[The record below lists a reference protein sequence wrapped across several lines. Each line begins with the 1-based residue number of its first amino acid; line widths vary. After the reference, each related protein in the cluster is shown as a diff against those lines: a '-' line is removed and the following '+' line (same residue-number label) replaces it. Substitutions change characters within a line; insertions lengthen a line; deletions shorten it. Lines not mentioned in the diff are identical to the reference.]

1 MPSGG
6 NALHVADSSDSIAQ
20 QLGKW
25 RHNEELQIGAVS
37 RITDVQRRKKNDNFL
52 AQLSAVEQQEQ
63 QKAQQQQ
70 QQQESA
76 AGTNSVPA
84 AESMAKPIG
93 QPKEKRK
100 ARLKGAGLEAASE
113 LFWSGDQD
121 ANAGIDREEWGRLVE
136 QTGRSLSVS
145 VDEAFDRADKDGD
158 GLVDWRE
165 WLDTK
170 EAAHVAGNAAAEA
183 AWNGNVPEA
192 ISADGDQGL
201 PSAARRKHGST
212 SASAMSG
219 GGGGTGTGAGASPG
233 TGGSGAIGSFGALGT
248 YAPDMDSSPPANSQ
262 HQKKRH
268 KKHRRH
274 RRSSE
279 STGQELVQLRSA
291 DGALLEASGHE
302 RGHSHGRGRSGSAGS
317 HERSASAG
325 STRERHGSR
334 RAEGAASG
342 SSSAEEHNDDHHHTD
357 HHHHRSSSRQRSRG
371 RHRDID
377 RHRGE
382 V

>member
-37 RITDVQRRKKNDNFL
+37 QITDVQRRNKNHNFL
-52 AQLSAVEQQEQ
+52 AQLSAVEQ
-63 QKAQQQQ
+63 KAQQQQQ

-121 ANAGIDREEWGRLVE
+121 ANAGIDREEWGRLIE

-212 SASAMSG
+212 SASAISS
-219 GGGGTGTGAGASPG
+219 GGGGTG
-233 TGGSGAIGSFGALGT
+233 GSDANGYSGALGK

-274 RRSSE
+274 RRSGE
-279 STGQELVQLRSA
+279 STGQELVQPRSA
-291 DGALLEASGHE
+291 EGTNLEASGQE
-302 RGHSHGRGRSGSAGS
+302 RGHSHGRERSGSAGS

-334 RAEGAASG
+334 RAEGAASR
-342 SSSAEEHNDDHHHTD
+342 SSTAEEHNDHHHHTD

-371 RHRDID
+371 RHRD
-377 RHRGE
+377 RSSSRRGVE
-382 V
+382 T